1 MLWTNT
7 LVWKTHCLANMAMKG
22 DFSTKEILRIGM
34 FRTPFSC
41 VYYQQHKFCETKI
54 ILSCLFL
61 LEAHGL
67 EYLYYRPI
75 IVNYHDNTC
84 IKIWHI
90 YQPNALANE
99 ETLLGTQ
106 IIPSLPSI
114 EHIVVI
120 LFAGSSWTCILSDS
134 KK

>member
-7 LVWKTHCLANMAMKG
+7 LVWKTHCLANMAWRH
-22 DFSTKEILRIGM
+22 SSKEILRIGM

-41 VYYQQHKFCETKI
+41 GYYQYTENIHLARAKL

-67 EYLYYRPI
+67 ELYYRPI
-75 IVNYHDNTC
+75 RIKYHGNMHIT
-84 IKIWHI
+84 WHI
-90 YQPNALANE
+90 CWPNALANE

-114 EHIVVI
+114 KKHRCDIVSK
-120 LFAGSSWTCILSDS
+120 SSWTHRMKVD
-134 KK
+134 